1 MAAAADLGAL
11 GLASFAP
18 AYAQS
23 AGAPTAMSTATL
35 QQMQQ
40 ELATL
45 KAEAAAAR
53 AAEAARAQRIDALAR
68 ELAAAGG
75 KPVPE
80 MAPAAP
86 AERPSEVAEA
96 PPPSGGKKKSR
107 NFEVYGFAQADY
119 TQDFN
124 RVDPN
129 WDDALRPSRI
139 PTTTGQFGD
148 NGKSIIS
155 AKQSRFGIN
164 ASHDVAGMPL
174 TAKFEFD
181 LFGTGADEGK
191 TTIRLRH
198 FYASWGPVLAGQ
210 TNTVFM
216 DIDTFPNTI
225 EYWGPPGMAF
235 VRNPQFRYTYKTG
248 KHEFAVAVEKP
259 SDDIDPGQI
268 REIDPNL
275 GANLRGDESLPD
287 LTAHYRYDDSW
298 GHVQLAGLL
307 RRVGYETV
315 GTRDNTPKGHKTGWG
330 VNFSS
335 NIKTWEKD
343 VLHLSV
349 VRGEGIA
356 TYMNDGGTDFA
367 PKGAVGFPR
376 GGGAV
381 PLLGLMFYYDHYW
394 NDEWSSSLGW
404 SETKVYNTSLQAGD
418 AFKVGQ
424 YASVNLLYSP
434 DKRLLMGAELLWG
447 QREDKSGSI
456 GNDLRLQISF
466 KYAFSSNDFFR

>member
-1 MAAAADLGAL
+1 
-11 GLASFAP
+11 
-18 AYAQS
+18 
-23 AGAPTAMSTATL
+23 
-35 QQMQQ
+35 
-40 ELATL
+40 
-45 KAEAAAAR
+45 
-53 AAEAARAQRIDALAR
+53 
-68 ELAAAGG
+68 
-75 KPVPE
+75 
-80 MAPAAP
+80 
-86 AERPSEVAEA
+86 
-96 PPPSGGKKKSR
+96 
-107 NFEVYGFAQADY
+107 
-119 TQDFN
+119 
-124 RVDPN
+124 
-129 WDDALRPSRI
+129 
-139 PTTTGQFGD
+139 
-148 NGKSIIS
+148 
-155 AKQSRFGIN
+155 
-164 ASHDVAGMPL
+164 
-174 TAKFEFD
+174 
-181 LFGTGADEGK
+181 
-191 TTIRLRH
+191 
-198 FYASWGPVLAGQ
+198 
-210 TNTVFM
+210 M

-235 VRNPQFRYTYKTG
+235 VRNPQFRYTYKTS

-268 REIDPNL
+268 REIDPAL
-275 GANLRGDESLPD
+275 GANLKGDESLPD

-335 NIKTWEKD
+335 NIKTWQKD
-343 VLHLSV
+343 VFHLSV

-356 TYMNDGGTDFA
+356 TYMNDGGTDFG
-367 PKGAVGFPR
+367 PKGAVGATR
-376 GGGAV
+376 GGAAV